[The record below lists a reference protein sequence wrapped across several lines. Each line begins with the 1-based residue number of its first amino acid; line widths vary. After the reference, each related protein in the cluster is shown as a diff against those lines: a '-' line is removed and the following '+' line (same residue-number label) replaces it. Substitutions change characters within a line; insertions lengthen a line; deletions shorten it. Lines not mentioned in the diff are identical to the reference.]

1 MIESQN
7 ITPMFM
13 KKSDSQEQAMS
24 NTNYQNPMHIR
35 NDYPFN
41 SAHMINKALNISE
54 ASMKSSPNKFKIEIY
69 NDSQVSQ

>member
-24 NTNYQNPMHIR
+24 NTQYKTR
-35 NDYPFN
+35 NLNLRTEFPFN
-41 SAHMINKALNISE
+41 SANIIHKALNISE
-54 ASMKSSPNKFKIEIY
+54 ASMQSSPHKFKIEIF
-69 NDSQVSQ
+69 NDSQAS